1 MTKSDDTANPKGKL
15 TLLPWVLAGVAAVTL
30 AGGLSLRTA
39 SEQSW
44 LDDVATEDN
53 IGGLHSTDKLA
64 YKSKPPMGGP
74 HHPSWHNCGV
84 FTEPIGDT
92 HAVHSLEHGAV
103 WITYEPRDVTAEE
116 IAELAETAERNGYV
130 MVSPYPEQ
138 GSKIVLTA
146 WNHQLRLDR
155 LDQDMVRRFVAYF
168 AKAVTAP
175 EPGAPCDGGI
185 DSTADS
191 DTPPATMDGTDPT
204 ENTATQ
210 NTATEIVGMPEEEA
224 VRVAEER
231 GLSIRVGQRDD
242 ETYMLTTDYVDTRIT
257 VTIKEG
263 VVTDAIVG

>member
-1 MTKSDDTANPKGKL
+1 METSDGTENTKGKL
-15 TLLPWVLAGVAAVTL
+15 ALLPWVLVGVAAVTL
-30 AGGLSLRTA
+30 VGGLSLRTA

-84 FTEPIGDT
+84 FSEPIGDT

-103 WITYEPRDVTAEE
+103 WITYEPQDVTAEE
-116 IAELAETAERNGYV
+116 IAKLAETAERNEYV

-138 GSKIVLTA
+138 GSKLVLTA

-155 LDQDMVRRFVAYF
+155 VDHDMVRRFVAYF
-168 AKAVTAP
+168 AKAMTAP

-185 DSTADS
+185 DSTTDS
-191 DTPPATMDGTDPT
+191 NTPPATMDETDPA
-204 ENTATQ
+204 E

-224 VRVAEER
+224 VRVTEER
-231 GLSIRVGQRDD
+231 GFSVRVGQRDG
-242 ETYMLTTDYVDTRIT
+242 ETYMLTTDYVNTRIT